1 MNSEQR
7 LSGVNKY
14 MEAVVKMDYCYKIFA
29 HHQEYSLTAI
39 LGTSRTNTVTY
50 VYYYIYEPTEQVAT
64 LSRDARNIITYI
76 IIFQSS
82 FMPRLTRAPCI
93 QLLKCLQTN
102 REKYI
107 CLFF

>member
-1 MNSEQR
+1 M
-7 LSGVNKY
+7 
-14 MEAVVKMDYCYKIFA
+14 
-29 HHQEYSLTAI
+29 
-39 LGTSRTNTVTY
+39 TY

-93 QLLKCLQTN
+93 QLLKCSQTN